1 MLKMYPA
8 HLGTNTYQIAGALG
22 SYHSAVANARRVKA
36 LDALTQEFRPEDR
49 TNLWT
54 MLTYQHMSPYNR
66 ESVRALF
73 DERYRIWRNDGRSL
87 VDLALS
93 RTPVGPDWSA
103 SSSAFLRPTFMD
115 FVQQNGVGLVR
126 EVELAKRMLA
136 LISVKALDFP
146 QAHNA
151 LSVLS
156 RTAWADLRVSE
167 FSLLH
172 AALASQQLPQVEGP
186 RIGNLVTLILE
197 REQELGKQRGWPV
210 PDLIGDNAPLMGFTP
225 FWGESLEIRN
235 AVTGPDPLVECLDEQ
250 GMFTLTEAFRVSGW
264 AGSVNVV
271 AWRPVQADTIP
282 WLGVEELGASRP
294 EATVRSWEGGSM
306 LRPRADVLLR
316 RTLESGGTVQW
327 LPARY
332 AKPLN
337 LRPAPEYRPLALSD
351 VAAHCK
357 MASTSYSA
365 FGGFQSMDLMSRVV
379 SMGPSPNG
387 ADIAGW
393 IVGLTTYLDH
403 EFDARGW
410 ARDTDYRA
418 RREAIWLL
426 VQAVTLRTPTV
437 RLGAWASPGDVP
449 AGKVMLSEWLDANF
463 AAYKA
468 ATDAGRSPALE
479 QLVM

>member
-8 HLGTNTYQIAGALG
+8 HLGTNTYRIVETLG
-22 SYHSAVANARRVKA
+22 THHSAAANARRIKA
-36 LDALTQEFRPEDR
+36 LDALAEEFRPEDR

-54 MLTYQHMSPYNR
+54 MLTHQHMSPYNR
-66 ESVRALF
+66 EGVRALF

-93 RTPVGPDWSA
+93 RTPVGPDWAA
-103 SSSAFLRPTFMD
+103 STSTFLRPTFMD

-126 EVELAKRMLA
+126 EVVLAKRMLA

-156 RTAWADLRVSE
+156 RTAWADLRPSE
-167 FSLLH
+167 VALLH
-172 AALASQQLPQVEGP
+172 AALSSQQLPQVEGP

-197 REQELGKQRGWPV
+197 REQELGKQQGWPV
-210 PDLIGDNAPLMGFTP
+210 PDLSGDNAPLMRFTP
-225 FWGESLEIRN
+225 FWGDSLEIRN
-235 AVTGPDPLVECLDEQ
+235 NVTGPNPLVECMDEL
-250 GMFTLTEAFRVSGW
+250 GMFTLTEAFRVTSW
-264 AGSVNVV
+264 AGGVNVV
-271 AWRPVQADTIP
+271 AWRQVQADTTP
-282 WLGVEELGASRP
+282 WLGVEELGAARP
-294 EATVRSWEGGSM
+294 GEIVRCWEDWVL
-306 LRPRADVLLR
+306 LRPQADVLLR
-316 RTLESGGTVQW
+316 QTLESGGTVQW
-327 LPARY
+327 LPGRY
-332 AKPLN
+332 VKPLN
-337 LRPAPEYRPLALSD
+337 LRPTPEHRPLALSG
-351 VAAHCK
+351 VAAYCK
-357 MASTSYSA
+357 MASTSPSV
-365 FGGFQSMDLMSRVV
+365 FGGFQSLDLMSKVISV
-379 SMGPSPNG
+379 GPTPNG

-410 ARDTDYRA
+410 ARDTSYKT

-426 VQAVTLRTPTV
+426 VQAMTLRTPTV
-437 RLGAWASPGDVP
+437 RLGAWASPGDAP

-468 ATDAGRSPALE
+468 ATEAGRSPDLE